1 VSCRDQAFFA
11 SLCLEEI
18 DIMMNGSVNDES
30 NAYKCYN
37 SNDATNE
44 GNLKKTSFNSMNEG
58 RNEETNGEH

>member
-1 VSCRDQAFFA
+1 
-11 SLCLEEI
+11 
-18 DIMMNGSVNDES
+18 MMNGSVNDES